1 MWRGHNEE
9 AKRGPPCRPRI
20 TRNSEGMMACL
31 LRCVTPGLSR
41 SAGWCVMDTTRED
54 QPRTP
59 VWTLLPVRDG
69 LPVLCDGG
77 VAHVP

>member
-1 MWRGHNEE
+1 
-9 AKRGPPCRPRI
+9 
-20 TRNSEGMMACL
+20 
-31 LRCVTPGLSR
+31 
-41 SAGWCVMDTTRED
+41 MDATRED